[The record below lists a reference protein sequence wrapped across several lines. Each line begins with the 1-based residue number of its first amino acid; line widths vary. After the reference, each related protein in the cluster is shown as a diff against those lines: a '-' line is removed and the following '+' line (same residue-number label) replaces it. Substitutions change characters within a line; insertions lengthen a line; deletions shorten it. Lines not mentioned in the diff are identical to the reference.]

1 MKRTFTFLTSLFLCI
16 GMTMKAQPAIDTS
29 TADAPKYYVIAS
41 YDRGG
46 VLTNAGVDQ
55 GLTHVT
61 LSDAG
66 YWYFEK
72 ANNEGGV
79 HIVNKVKDGE
89 NKVYVGSELKAS
101 TTAAVWYILPNG
113 VNNAG
118 LSVSKTATISSSSCI
133 DALNYDTGVGTW
145 NPSASDWNGTTWVVS
160 EEKNL
165 VDVVYNFTYN
175 DADKGSGT
183 AKVATAVG
191 YEFPPVATS
200 FPFGISATKPA
211 GNIAESDVA
220 DKTVTKTIAL
230 EDNLP
235 FEYAESFEKAKWY
248 SLLFHANQRNYLY
261 YDEALSYLDASKTA
275 VDAANLDA
283 YAWAF
288 IGNPFDGFKVVNKL
302 AGAEK
307 ILSSA
312 AEPTADKEFP
322 VMTKESEVTGNTTW
336 DLTSSTYG
344 EKGFYM
350 AYAGTNKRLN
360 KQDSKV
366 CYWLNGA
373 DAGST
378 FMVEVASEVLSYT
391 LTDVFGN
398 EYTGTYLGVAGETL
412 PTLSGAAGYTYDNA
426 VWNGTALTANVVFPF
441 PVSDENTTK
450 AVMIS
455 SHNGTSLFWRAEGDN
470 ITVQKDAVADSEN
483 YYWAIYPAYAEGSFT
498 FTIKN
503 LGTGKFIYSTS
514 AENKHDQGVV
524 TLADEGS
531 AFTLET
537 NNKFKLPTGKYL
549 SINSAAST
557 GVQYLGTWGE
567 HGGTYNQFVAY
578 FGLTEEVVTA
588 FNEQATAFAALESEA
603 LSSLPALQAQWTEV
617 MTEINVLDAAI
628 KAGDYYTDQADVDA
642 AVASMTTAK
651 AAIEPVV
658 TYYTETFVA
667 KKEAADAAMAE
678 LDEASEQYATLTEA
692 IDVATVTTVAELE
705 AKVAAIDTVLDYIE
719 NLPEVEY
726 ADETLIN
733 AFMTEVSAFDELS
746 YDLDATWAA
755 LPAVLAKL
763 DAVTPLIEQLEA
775 GNPVAK
781 ADVEA
786 ATATVAEAKATA
798 VYYNETYLPTAKA
811 ASALLATLE
820 EGSEGHTALSAAI
833 AACDLSAVTTVAE
846 LETMEA
852 ALAEAVEANTP
863 EADPNDYTS
872 YIKNAAVA
880 STDDWNV
887 AEGASYGDGLVKFGS
902 GKVVDFNQTITLPA
916 GQYKMTAQAAYRYGS
931 GAVNVAEQTEYE
943 AIKAGT
949 DTHLAKIYAQTATY
963 KYEGNVQNRWEGA
976 SDTDYYGNLEKV
988 SVVDG
993 KYVPN
998 SSAAVKAWFDNGQYV
1013 NELVFNVQEEGEV
1026 KIGIAKTESPEAG
1039 DYTNIGA
1046 WTLTRIGDAEADP
1059 EVEEP
1064 TPDPEP
1070 EPGTWTPSEVGNGT
1084 FYLYNVG
1091 ADMFMCSGNAWGSLA
1106 SVAVGGVPMTLAVSD
1121 EAYTISSAAIY
1132 KDMFLGLDNQQ
1143 NPFMDCGATN
1153 WTFEEVAENVYKIK
1167 IDEKVLFW
1175 SGEGTT
1181 TLGYG
1186 DDPNTEASQWMLYT
1200 EEARIA
1206 KMAEATAD
1214 APMDVTFLIKNAYF
1228 AKGNG
1233 RIVAKDADLTN
1244 SPSWKGTSLTDLW
1257 GHDTW
1262 ESSANYAAEQY
1273 GKQFDNYQELKNI
1286 PNGVYHMTAKGFYRG
1301 SVVPYIYANDEKC
1314 ELKVKGDIGGDN
1326 LTNAAKAMSGNDYLL
1341 EGVKV
1346 TVEDGTLRV
1355 GIKSDESMEWCVFDD
1370 FQLTYYG
1377 APEWATEEQKQ
1388 ALSEAIAEAE
1398 GHILGFAAGEY
1409 APYTNV
1415 EALKTLAAAKAVDAD
1430 NALAGEITAVLET
1443 LAAAVWTE
1451 NAEEMNAIYDGSF
1464 EYAYSTEGNVQPIAW
1479 HGINNHDNATDIRYM
1494 WNATANAG
1502 LTATS
1507 TGKALFTKYNAFY
1520 GTEAGYTM
1528 PLKENTEYELT
1539 FIYGGWSDCQ
1549 KDGYVTITGPEDVE
1563 IALSTDRL
1571 PLDAV
1576 NGHESAESW
1585 KTYKATFTTGAAG
1598 NYVLG
1603 LRKDREIEAKQSQY
1617 VYGDFKLYAVPAE
1630 PEYLT
1635 VVSANVGDVA
1645 IEEGAATV
1653 SSISTIDV
1661 IFDRPVALAENAG
1674 WATVTDEWGENSLKA
1689 EVLAENNCAVRFS
1702 LQWGLVIAEEG
1713 NFPFYVPEGL
1723 IIGAEDAN
1731 YINAEITA
1739 TITVEAAPATP
1750 LTVTNVTV
1758 GEDVMADFSAI
1769 AATPED
1775 MIKVNF
1781 DGQFY
1786 FQGMPSIVDAEGN
1799 DASEYFQWMNGMDVD
1814 GSNSYIFMAQ
1824 NWQGTVAPAG
1834 VYTITLA
1841 KASFMEMMSYKAPAE
1856 DIVLTVQIIVDE
1868 EPVEVT
1874 EIKIA
1879 TDKGDSYAELM
1890 EKGATLQLVAT
1901 VTPENAT
1908 TAITWSSDNELVS
1921 VSETGLVT
1929 LTDYCPEIAWV
1940 TITATAANGVSA
1952 TFGINVYAP
1961 QPGTVTGITLNAT
1974 WKDLEV
1980 KSGDTFQLV
1989 ATVEPA
1995 DATDKTVTWTSN
2007 ADFATV
2013 DANGLV
2019 TFTGTPEDGGTV
2031 TITATASNGMTA
2043 TCMLS
2048 VTFVADD
2055 TAIESIKADTETVIY
2070 DIHGRRVT
2078 EMTKGVYIVNGK
2090 KVVKK

>member
-1 MKRTFTFLTSLFLCI
+1 MKKRFTFLLAAFFACI
-16 GMTMKAQPAIDTS
+16 GVVKADFVQSYDNSAKFWTTWEDTTPEALQTVITEHSCDGTVKFGTNDIVVTAEGDIKVKVQYSGGNHRIYILGVDFLDAEGKVSYSDYHVGNSGGSSDKNEYTLTGVATGNYTARYFVCNKANDHDLTATNGTITLTGAVDEQIDLTAVKAAAKAELEALVVLPAFASKADEFTAAKEAIDNITLGANDLTGKLAEAEINKIVAGVVESVALTFQTTATDQHRNGVHVSVNNSTNKAIGAHSLDYNAYWYLKVASVGSYYLHSVFGDVYMGKPSDNCPLTDTPNVAYAFEYIDAANGVVEFKTSGQTLHASNHNDDKLLDWDGDEAASRWIVAAVDITGVDITKDIADLLEANATNHAETPAIGQYS
-29 TADAPKYYVIAS
+29 TAAY
-41 YDRGG
+41 
-46 VLTNAGVDQ
+46 NALQ
-55 GLTHVT
+55 EAK
-61 LSDAG
+61 S
-66 YWYFEK
+66 
-72 ANNEGGV
+72 
-79 HIVNKVKDGE
+79 
-89 NKVYVGSELKAS
+89 
-101 TTAAVWYILPNG
+101 
-113 VNNAG
+113 
-118 LSVSKTATISSSSCI
+118 
-133 DALNYDTGVGTW
+133 
-145 NPSASDWNGTTWVVS
+145 
-160 EEKNL
+160 
-165 VDVVYNFTYN
+165 
-175 DADKGSGT
+175 T
-183 AKVATAVG
+183 AKTL
-191 YEFPPVATS
+191 
-200 FPFGISATKPA
+200 K
-211 GNIAESDVA
+211 
-220 DKTVTKTIAL
+220 
-230 EDNLP
+230 
-235 FEYAESFEKAKWY
+235 
-248 SLLFHANQRNYLY
+248 Q
-261 YDEALSYLDASKTA
+261 
-275 VDAANLDA
+275 VDAAIAAFEAAKNLPLFTIDGVIS
-283 YAWAF
+283 YAAGKSIYEDEKGGLYFKATDTEDQSMLWAF
-288 IGNPFDGFKVVNKL
+288 DMTATEVGVTDKVIVRNVATGNLFWGASSIKVTETDPVVEDDGIFLFYTEGNGTPVHAQNDNQVVVRWGSYDANSGSAWKFTFVS
-302 AGAEK
+302 
-307 ILSSA
+307 LSNPA
-312 AEPTADKEFP
+312 AYDL
-322 VMTKESEVTGNTTW
+322 SEV
-336 DLTSSTYG
+336 
-344 EKGFYM
+344 
-350 AYAGTNKRLN
+350 
-360 KQDSKV
+360 
-366 CYWLNGA
+366 
-373 DAGST
+373 
-378 FMVEVASEVLSYT
+378 
-391 LTDVFGN
+391 
-398 EYTGTYLGVAGETL
+398 
-412 PTLSGAAGYTYDNA
+412 
-426 VWNGTALTANVVFPF
+426 
-441 PVSDENTTK
+441 
-450 AVMIS
+450 
-455 SHNGTSLFWRAEGDN
+455 
-470 ITVQKDAVADSEN
+470 
-483 YYWAIYPAYAEGSFT
+483 
-498 FTIKN
+498 
-503 LGTGKFIYSTS
+503 
-514 AENKHDQGVV
+514 
-524 TLADEGS
+524 
-531 AFTLET
+531 
-537 NNKFKLPTGKYL
+537 
-549 SINSAAST
+549 AAS
-557 GVQYLGTWGE
+557 
-567 HGGTYNQFVAY
+567 
-578 FGLTEEVVTA
+578 
-588 FNEQATAFAALESEA
+588 FNEQATAFAALENNEA
-603 LSSLPALQAQWTEV
+603 LKSLAAVQTKWTEGKSV
-617 MTEINVLDAAI
+617 VDALSAAI
-628 KAGDYYTDQADVDA
+628 AADELVLKADVVA
-642 AVASMTTAK
+642 AMEMMTGIQA
-651 AAIEPVV
+651 VV

-692 IDVATVTTVAELE
+692 INVATVTTVAELE
-705 AKVAAIDTVLDYIE
+705 AKVAAINTVLDYIA
-719 NLPEVEY
+719 NLP
-726 ADETLIN
+726 
-733 AFMTEVSAFDELS
+733 S
-746 YDLDATWAA
+746 
-755 LPAVLAKL
+755 
-763 DAVTPLIEQLEA
+763 
-775 GNPVAK
+775 
-781 ADVEA
+781 
-786 ATATVAEAKATA
+786 
-798 VYYNETYLPTAKA
+798 
-811 ASALLATLE
+811 
-820 EGSEGHTALSAAI
+820 
-833 AACDLSAVTTVAE
+833 
-846 LETMEA
+846 
-852 ALAEAVEANTP
+852 
-863 EADPNDYTS
+863 
-872 YIKNAAVA
+872 
-880 STDDWNV
+880 
-887 AEGASYGDGLVKFGS
+887 
-902 GKVVDFNQTITLPA
+902 
-916 GQYKMTAQAAYRYGS
+916 
-931 GAVNVAEQTEYE
+931 
-943 AIKAGT
+943 
-949 DTHLAKIYAQTATY
+949 
-963 KYEGNVQNRWEGA
+963 
-976 SDTDYYGNLEKV
+976 
-988 SVVDG
+988 
-993 KYVPN
+993 
-998 SSAAVKAWFDNGQYV
+998 
-1013 NELVFNVQEEGEV
+1013 
-1026 KIGIAKTESPEAG
+1026 
-1039 DYTNIGA
+1039 
-1046 WTLTRIGDAEADP
+1046 
-1059 EVEEP
+1059 EEP
-1064 TPDPEP
+1064 GDESA
-1070 EPGTWTPSEVGNGT
+1070 WAPSAVGNGT

-1091 ADMFMCSGNAWGSLA
+1091 ADMFLCSGNHWGSRA
-1106 SVAVGGVPMTLAVSD
+1106 SVTGGGVPMTLTGEGNVYS
-1121 EAYTISSAAIY
+1121 ISAGALF
-1132 KDMFLGLDNQQ
+1132 KDGFLGTDNGGS
-1143 NPFMDCGATN
+1143 PYMDCGSQN
-1153 WTFEEVAENVYKIK
+1153 WTFELVSENVYKIVK
-1167 IDEKVLFW
+1167 DGSYLFW
-1175 SGEGTT
+1175 NGEGTT
-1181 TLGYG
+1181 YLNCGA
-1186 DDPNTEASQWMLYT
+1186 DPNTEASQWMLYT

-1206 KMAEATAD
+1206 YLANATAADPID
-1214 APMDVTFLIKNAYF
+1214 ATFLIKNAYF

-1244 SPSWKGTSLTDLW
+1244 SPSWKGTTLTDLW
-1257 GHDTW
+1257 GTDSGDPT
-1262 ESSANYAAEQY
+1262 AACYAVEQY
-1273 GKQFDNYQELKNI
+1273 GKQFDNYQELTNV
-1286 PNGVYHMTAKGFYRG
+1286 PNGVYYMTAKGFYRG
-1301 SVVPYIYANDEKC
+1301 TVVPYIYANDEKC
-1314 ELKVKGDIGGDN
+1314 ALIPLVDGDANNIATG
-1326 LTNAAKAMSGNDYLL
+1326 AKALTSDKYLL

-1355 GIKSDESMEWCVFDD
+1355 GIKSDEKIDWCVFDD
-1370 FQLTYYG
+1370 FQLTFYG
-1377 APEWATEEQKQ
+1377 APEWATDEQKQ

-1409 APYTNV
+1409 APYTNI

-1635 VVSANVGDVA
+1635 VVGANVGDVA

-1661 IFDRPVALAENAG
+1661 IFDRPVVLAENAG

-2090 KVVKK
+2090 KVIKK

>member
-1 MKRTFTFLTSLFLCI
+1 
-16 GMTMKAQPAIDTS
+16 MTMKAQPAIDTS

-72 ANNEGGV
+72 ANDEGGV

-133 DALNYDTGVGTW
+133 DAHNYDTGVGTW

-412 PTLSGAAGYTYDNA
+412 PTLPGAAGCTYDNA

-549 SINSAAST
+549 SINSAANT

-617 MTEINVLDAAI
+617 MTEIKVLDAAI

-705 AKVAAIDTVLDYIE
+705 AKVAAIDTVLDYIA
-719 NLPEVEY
+719 NLP
-726 ADETLIN
+726 
-733 AFMTEVSAFDELS
+733 S
-746 YDLDATWAA
+746 
-755 LPAVLAKL
+755 
-763 DAVTPLIEQLEA
+763 
-775 GNPVAK
+775 
-781 ADVEA
+781 
-786 ATATVAEAKATA
+786 
-798 VYYNETYLPTAKA
+798 
-811 ASALLATLE
+811 
-820 EGSEGHTALSAAI
+820 
-833 AACDLSAVTTVAE
+833 
-846 LETMEA
+846 
-852 ALAEAVEANTP
+852 
-863 EADPNDYTS
+863 
-872 YIKNAAVA
+872 
-880 STDDWNV
+880 
-887 AEGASYGDGLVKFGS
+887 
-902 GKVVDFNQTITLPA
+902 
-916 GQYKMTAQAAYRYGS
+916 
-931 GAVNVAEQTEYE
+931 
-943 AIKAGT
+943 
-949 DTHLAKIYAQTATY
+949 
-963 KYEGNVQNRWEGA
+963 
-976 SDTDYYGNLEKV
+976 
-988 SVVDG
+988 
-993 KYVPN
+993 
-998 SSAAVKAWFDNGQYV
+998 
-1013 NELVFNVQEEGEV
+1013 
-1026 KIGIAKTESPEAG
+1026 
-1039 DYTNIGA
+1039 
-1046 WTLTRIGDAEADP
+1046 
-1059 EVEEP
+1059 EEP
-1064 TPDPEP
+1064 GDESA
-1070 EPGTWTPSEVGNGT
+1070 WAPSAVGNGT

-1091 ADMFMCSGNAWGSLA
+1091 AKKFLCSGNAWGSLA
-1106 SVAVGGVPMTLAVSD
+1106 SVADAGVPMIVAVSG
-1121 EAYTISSAAIY
+1121 EAYTISTAAIY
-1132 KDMFLGLDNQQ
+1132 KDKFLGLDNQQ
-1143 NPFMDCGATN
+1143 NPFMDCGTTD
-1153 WTFEEVAENVYKIK
+1153 WTFESVAENVYKIK
-1167 IDEKVLFW
+1167 ISDKVLFW
-1175 SGEGTT
+1175 GGTGT
-1181 TLGYG
+1181 NLSYG
-1186 DDPNTEASQWMLYT
+1186 DDPNSEASQWMLYT
-1200 EEARIA
+1200 EDARIA
-1206 KMAEATAD
+1206 YLNNATAENPLD
-1214 APMDVTFLIKNAYF
+1214 ATFLIKNAYF

-1233 RIVAKDADLTN
+1233 MLVAKDADLTN
-1244 SPSWKGTSLTDLW
+1244 SPSWKGTSLTNLA
-1257 GHDTW
+1257 GFDTW
-1262 ESSANYAAEQY
+1262 ESTANYSPEQY
-1273 GKQFDNYQELKNI
+1273 GKVFDNYQELTNI

-1635 VVSANVGDVA
+1635 VVGANVGDVA

-2090 KVVKK
+2090 KVIKK